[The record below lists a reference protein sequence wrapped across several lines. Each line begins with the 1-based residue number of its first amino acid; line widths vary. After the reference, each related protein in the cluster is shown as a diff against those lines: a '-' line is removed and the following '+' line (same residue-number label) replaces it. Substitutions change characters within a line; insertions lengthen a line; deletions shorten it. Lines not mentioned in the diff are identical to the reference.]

1 MFLLNRGYRRTIN
14 EEIDRI
20 NGSVLLPSGNVS
32 EKLLRMPPEYNR
44 VLVDPQLY
52 LASLLPN
59 ECEKVCARLATF
71 PWFGVRGL
79 PEFDS
84 SDIGLREWEVG
95 VRDRIRAVWPG
106 RAPRGNAIGNAAAS
120 AIEFQLQMRVSF
132 VILPSPLITER
143 EDEAQTQAE
152 WLDAGVDAATR
163 LEVGQPVVATIA
175 VHEAVLNDAAFEPA
189 GFLDTIVDQVTARE
203 NVDGVYIVIAQ
214 EGGASHPFETATSV
228 LRAYLHL
235 VRACSERPYETIITN
250 FADIFGLACMGMG
263 ATIVASGPSH
273 SLRRLSMAGFHE
285 QGGGRPLP
293 QYYSHPCIGEFLP
306 ETHLSNVIARN
317 RGALRRV
324 RDETDFSTSLLDAL
338 DRGDSASSVPAW
350 AEGQNNVAE
359 AQRHFIARFAAEA
372 HAISRRRDRTERAQ
386 HARDWLE
393 DALATRLFLANRFGD
408 AGRVGRY
415 APADVWLDLLERV

>member
-95 VRDRIRAVWPG
+95 VRDRIREVWPG

-132 VILPSPLITER
+132 VILPSPRLQNVR
-143 EDEAQTQAE
+143 
-152 WLDAGVDAATR
+152 TR
-163 LEVGQPVVATIA
+163 
-175 VHEAVLNDAAFEPA
+175 HK
-189 GFLDTIVDQVTARE
+189 
-203 NVDGVYIVIAQ
+203 
-214 EGGASHPFETATSV
+214 
-228 LRAYLHL
+228 
-235 VRACSERPYETIITN
+235 
-250 FADIFGLACMGMG
+250 
-263 ATIVASGPSH
+263 
-273 SLRRLSMAGFHE
+273 RRQNGST
-285 QGGGRPLP
+285 
-293 QYYSHPCIGEFLP
+293 P
-306 ETHLSNVIARN
+306 ELT
-317 RGALRRV
+317 
-324 RDETDFSTSLLDAL
+324 
-338 DRGDSASSVPAW
+338 
-350 AEGQNNVAE
+350 
-359 AQRHFIARFAAEA
+359 
-372 HAISRRRDRTERAQ
+372 RRRGWRSGSRC
-386 HARDWLE
+386 W
-393 DALATRLFLANRFGD
+393 
-408 AGRVGRY
+408 
-415 APADVWLDLLERV
+415 PP